1 MKNLFNIVKGR
12 GKIIIMPI
20 IILIVLMSIYVF
32 NSASKNDSS
41 IVYADNGTF
50 IEASGIVENNL
61 ISVSSE
67 ITGTVLE
74 TMLNEGDI
82 IKKGDIIARIENT
95 ALQNQYN
102 QALINVQVSEKNIL
116 MLENSISNL
125 IVQNADAV
133 QQAQNAF
140 LSAEAEYKKV
150 IDGASEDEIKQVEEV
165 VSQAKTNFEHAKTNI
180 ERSKELFEEQAISL
194 SKYDEAVKGYNVS
207 EAQYNAALSQL
218 NLIKSYPTDA
228 SKAAAENKM
237 LQLKAGY
244 ELSISNGKTQLSQLE
259 GQLDIAKIQLEQS
272 KDIVE
277 QTERELNK
285 LTIKSPI
292 DGVIN
297 SLLVNEGEL
306 VSMGKL
312 TTEIYNPDKIE
323 INSYVSEANIG
334 RIKVGQDAFIS
345 IDSHKDKMFS
355 GKVIRINN
363 RAEFTPKNIQTK
375 EERVNT
381 VFKVTIKVL
390 DSNGEIKPGM
400 PVDVN
405 IKID

>member
-1 MKNLFNIVKGR
+1 
-12 GKIIIMPI
+12 
-20 IILIVLMSIYVF
+20 
-32 NSASKNDSS
+32 
-41 IVYADNGTF
+41 
-50 IEASGIVENNL
+50 
-61 ISVSSE
+61 
-67 ITGTVLE
+67 
-74 TMLNEGDI
+74 
-82 IKKGDIIARIENT
+82 
-95 ALQNQYN
+95 
-102 QALINVQVSEKNIL
+102 
-116 MLENSISNL
+116 
-125 IVQNADAV
+125 
-133 QQAQNAF
+133 
-140 LSAEAEYKKV
+140 
-150 IDGASEDEIKQVEEV
+150 
-165 VSQAKTNFEHAKTNI
+165 
-180 ERSKELFEEQAISL
+180 
-194 SKYDEAVKGYNVS
+194 
-207 EAQYNAALSQL
+207 
-218 NLIKSYPTDA
+218 
-228 SKAAAENKM
+228 M

>member
-228 SKAAAENKM
+228 SKAAAESKM

>member
-1 MKNLFNIVKGR
+1 MTKNQYKLEDFMKNLFNIVKGR

-228 SKAAAENKM
+228 SKC
-237 LQLKAGY
+237 
-244 ELSISNGKTQLSQLE
+244 
-259 GQLDIAKIQLEQS
+259 
-272 KDIVE
+272 
-277 QTERELNK
+277 
-285 LTIKSPI
+285 
-292 DGVIN
+292 
-297 SLLVNEGEL
+297 
-306 VSMGKL
+306 
-312 TTEIYNPDKIE
+312 
-323 INSYVSEANIG
+323 
-334 RIKVGQDAFIS
+334 
-345 IDSHKDKMFS
+345 FS
-355 GKVIRINN
+355 
-363 RAEFTPKNIQTK
+363 
-375 EERVNT
+375 
-381 VFKVTIKVL
+381 
-390 DSNGEIKPGM
+390 
-400 PVDVN
+400 
-405 IKID
+405 